1 LEAVLAMHERRTSE
15 ACALFDRLRSLANRL
30 EILEPCV
37 IPWSGDAIT
46 AYLYGGRIEEAVAI
60 IESLELMAE
69 RLPCQ
74 FPRIVATGARAALTQ
89 AAGDLEATTRMLE
102 DAAGRAAG
110 IGMPVLEA
118 RIRARLGG
126 LLRRSG
132 QDRTARPQLRRA
144 IELSEASG
152 AEGLLAK
159 VSEEMK
165 LAGGRQRARV
175 ENPDELTPAELRVRH
190 IAEQGLKTKQIASEL
205 FVTQNTIETHLQ
217 RIYRKLGIN
226 SQRELIAL
234 ARHAEPRSHPNGGE
248 RAAGG

>member
-1 LEAVLAMHERRTSE
+1 M
-15 ACALFDRLRSLANRL
+15 
-30 EILEPCV
+30 
-37 IPWSGDAIT
+37 
-46 AYLYGGRIEEAVAI
+46 AI

-74 FPRIVATGARAALTQ
+74 FPRIVATGARAALV
-89 AAGDLEATTRMLE
+89 GDLATTTQLLE

-110 IGMPVLEA
+110 VGMPVLEA
-118 RIRARLGG
+118 RIRARLGA

-144 IELSEASG
+144 VELAEASG

-159 VSEEMK
+159 ASEELK
-165 LAGGRQRARV
+165 LAHGRQVHRV

-190 IAEQGLKTKQIASEL
+190 VAEQGFKSQQIAREL

-234 ARHAEPRSHPNGGE
+234 ARRAEPRSHPNGGE
-248 RAAGG
+248 RAIGG